1 MIKMKFI
8 LFLIYFLGCFFLSFG
23 QQNTSTYWNN
33 RLEIKSFRLPLPP
46 YDYIPKVVDLNCDG
60 TPDAIFSMT
69 RDSIPVLWLDDNG
82 DMRWNDLEGDTSSD
96 CLLIDRNKDGIYGGH
111 GDLVIDWVDTDHDGK
126 PDLQIVA
133 EYPKQKAEDVWPNGH
148 YMIVLDTDR
157 DGIFNNIDWNCLE
170 IKSWER
176 SGICDFY
183 TDYSGQS
190 AFLKIHAATYNMQDV
205 RLNWENPFLFYDEDG
220 DGLSEVAIRLLD
232 SLKKIDNDSPD
243 NSFVNSQVNGFIDW
257 VSVGI
262 DMDNDN
268 GVENEFDFDLTLNFR
283 GKGFYYMDQV
293 HKINNVRKLPK
304 TDTFFIDPR
313 FRQIT
318 ELIYPDHSNAWNL
331 IFDRGEWNKVYFTF
345 DEDDD
350 CHRWERVELYDP
362 LDPFKVGWGNGGLD
376 NNSQSDASGDRGEW
390 DLDNSGKGKLYV
402 SKFDGRLHL
411 YGAEW
416 GCWRIDQNT
425 EYYQGW
431 DRLWTGSRRNPQEFA
446 TVKYEDVDG
455 NGFFD
460 TIKYDMDGDQ
470 VFETIVSLK
479 NLGINDVCELIDTS
493 TFKYENFT
501 DLMCKMAHD
510 MWSNALLAC
519 KVAEKYGVNTFWY
532 AKLKQ
537 AASIRKKYDN
547 GYWLQYYLYK
557 DLEYLFLRKQDK
569 YSLDKLN
576 SAYYAGNWN
585 LLLME

>member
-1 MIKMKFI
+1 
-8 LFLIYFLGCFFLSFG
+8 
-23 QQNTSTYWNN
+23 
-33 RLEIKSFRLPLPP
+33 
-46 YDYIPKVVDLNCDG
+46 
-60 TPDAIFSMT
+60 
-69 RDSIPVLWLDDNG
+69 
-82 DMRWNDLEGDTSSD
+82 
-96 CLLIDRNKDGIYGGH
+96 
-111 GDLVIDWVDTDHDGK
+111 
-126 PDLQIVA
+126 
-133 EYPKQKAEDVWPNGH
+133 
-148 YMIVLDTDR
+148 
-157 DGIFNNIDWNCLE
+157 
-170 IKSWER
+170 
-176 SGICDFY
+176 
-183 TDYSGQS
+183 
-190 AFLKIHAATYNMQDV
+190 
-205 RLNWENPFLFYDEDG
+205 
-220 DGLSEVAIRLLD
+220 
-232 SLKKIDNDSPD
+232 
-243 NSFVNSQVNGFIDW
+243 
-257 VSVGI
+257 
-262 DMDNDN
+262 
-268 GVENEFDFDLTLNFR
+268 
-283 GKGFYYMDQV
+283 MDQV

-455 NGFFD
+455 NVFFD